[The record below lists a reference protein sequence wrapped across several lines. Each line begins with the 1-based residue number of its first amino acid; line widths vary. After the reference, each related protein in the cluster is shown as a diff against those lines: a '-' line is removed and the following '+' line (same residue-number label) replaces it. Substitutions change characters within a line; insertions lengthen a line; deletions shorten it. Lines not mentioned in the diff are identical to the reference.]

1 MPGPFL
7 SDGVFIGPV
16 TSVDILQANEL
27 GATRWDAS
35 RILQY
40 VQFDSNVT
48 PYDWVMLNIAT
59 TAGSPAGNAYNYR
72 VIDMVATPTCVP
84 FGVWEGPTIALGN
97 FGWVTRL
104 GPATAKV
111 STTALAGLDLR
122 PVGVTGTA
130 GAIGMAPTPSVLYGG
145 GFGVMVAPSGVST
158 GCAINV
164 RCL

>member
-1 MPGPFL
+1 MPGPYL
-7 SDGVFIGPV
+7 SDGVFVGPV
-16 TSVDILQANEL
+16 TSVDTTQQNEL
-27 GATRWDAS
+27 GITRWDGS
-35 RILQY
+35 RLLQY
-40 VQFDSNVT
+40 VQFDSYAQQ
-48 PYDWVMLNIAT
+48 YDWVMLNPAT
-59 TAGSPAGNAYNYR
+59 TVGHAAANAYNYR

-111 STTALAGLDLR
+111 ATTALAGLDLR
-122 PVGVTGTA
+122 PVGVTGIA
-130 GAIGMAPTPSVLYGG
+130 GAIGMAPTPTILYGG